1 MIISRGVKKL
11 LVSCHPSDPP
21 TLIPQVS
28 FWWRLVKNE
37 KTKRFFSGGSRGV
50 FRNVHSA
57 LFFKQSNNN
66 SNR

>member
-11 LVSCHPSDPP
+11 LVSRHPSDPP

-37 KTKRFFSGGSRGV
+37 KTRVFSGGSRGV